1 MPRSPTDMIW
11 CGWLRVVICSQKG
24 AFFLQAVAGNVGIG
38 WNSQGSWWHWRCDVL
53 VLNIWLIQG
62 RKSLLQQAQCLLAV
76 RIPSYPS
83 VWCLCSPS
91 TCQSTDFIGKAKGL
105 QLLAL
110 QIHSCRVS
118 RQSHLSLHPSAAS
131 VLGSS
136 KTAFLGASPA
146 LPFIPWQEDS
156 MLVSGLCSISSCLP
170 PEMKPVVTWALLSWG
185 EKGHGEDQ
193 VWATFEMEG
202 PAGWGGV
209 RVGWLHASTA
219 SKGCA
224 VVK

>member
-1 MPRSPTDMIW
+1 MAEDVS
-11 CGWLRVVICSQKG
+11 V
-24 AFFLQAVAGNVGIG
+24 G
-38 WNSQGSWWHWRCDVL
+38 WNSQGSRWHWRCDVL

-91 TCQSTDFIGKAKGL
+91 TCESTDFIGKAKGL

-118 RQSHLSLHPSAAS
+118 RQLHFSLHSLATSA
-131 VLGSS
+131 LGSS
-136 KTAFLGASPA
+136 KTAFLRASPA
-146 LPFIPWQEDS
+146 LPFIPWREGS

-185 EKGHGEDQ
+185 EEGYGEDQ
-193 VWATFEMEG
+193 AWAAFAMEG
-202 PAGWGGV
+202 PTAWRGV
-209 RVGWLHASTA
+209 RVG
-219 SKGCA
+219 GCMQVQQAKA
-224 VVK
+224 VWW